1 MALEYAS
8 GKSEASFLVHSCK
21 TESDVRLVLPHCLPR
36 RDDLTVEVGKAHQ
49 IIIDKD
55 VSIHAPHGKRRQT
68 MTEQTQRFNHEFCQ
82 TDLVMAGKTSFS
94 SLVKGQN
101 VSSMPL

>member
-21 TESDVRLVLPHCLPR
+21 TESCLPR

>member
-55 VSIHAPHGKRRQT
+55 VSIHAPSREAASDNDG
-68 MTEQTQRFNHEFCQ
+68 
-82 TDLVMAGKTSFS
+82 TDAEIQS
-94 SLVKGQN
+94 
-101 VSSMPL
+101 